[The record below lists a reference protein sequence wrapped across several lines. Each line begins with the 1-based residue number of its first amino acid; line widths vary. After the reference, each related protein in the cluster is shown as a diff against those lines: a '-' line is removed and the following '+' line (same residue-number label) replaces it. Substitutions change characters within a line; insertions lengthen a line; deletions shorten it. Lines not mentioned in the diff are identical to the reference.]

1 MCGKATPILETRY
14 GSAALAMPRRTIRA
28 FVSVWD
34 TVGSAL
40 IRPDGHLAWAADGT
54 TDPAT
59 RAADATAALLRWL
72 PGIAGARHYESA
84 AS

>member
-1 MCGKATPILETRY
+1 MT
-14 GSAALAMPRRTIRA
+14 AAGFAAAKPP
-28 FVSVWD
+28 WD
-34 TVGSAL
+34 MVG